1 MASFLDRLFRKSS
14 SAETAANVE
23 STEATLYPGDD
34 ALEVVGESNYQDA
47 LWTIVGGRQREPV
60 RYETEAVLEPEP
72 HNRHDPNAIRVLV
85 EGHLVGYLSR
95 EDAAAYVPGLL
106 RLMKDCPTGRVALEA
121 QIVGGGPRRDGIGF
135 LGVFLDHD
143 SADFGVARHQV
154 PRGRNL
160 RTGFSDATRT
170 DIDDDS
176 YDLSWF
182 LRLSE
187 NDVIAIKELRSL
199 LDTESDLI
207 DRHYMFCELEKR
219 LYKSRDSFDSA
230 LDEFDAVCRQHDAE
244 MTRIRPEL
252 LDKFGAIPVL
262 NTYRQAA
269 IRCQKA
275 KNWQGLQEWAQR
287 GIGVYGEQAVRAEAV
302 EDLHKRRSYAIAKIQ
317 AAEKPK
323 PRKPR
328 AATIRTSLAPAG
340 EVEVLVCSTCGATF
354 ERARTRGRKPHTCP
368 TCRGLTTPAASP

>member
-1 MASFLDRLFRKSS
+1 VPSFLNRLFRKSS
-14 SAETAANVE
+14 SSETASIR

-47 LWTIVGGRQREPV
+47 LWTIVGGRRREPV

-72 HNRHDPNAIRVLV
+72 HNPHDQNAIKVVV

-95 EDAAAYVPGLL
+95 EDAAAYRPGLL
-106 RLMKDCPTGRVALEA
+106 RLIEESPTGRAALEA

-143 SADFGVARHQV
+143 PADFGLIRQQVAR
-154 PRGRNL
+154 GRTL
-160 RTGFSDATRT
+160 RTGFSDANAT

-176 YDLSWF
+176 YDLSWQ
-182 LRLSE
+182 LKLSN

-199 LDTESDLI
+199 LETETDLI

-244 MTRIRPEL
+244 MAVIRPEL
-252 LDKFGAIPVL
+252 LDKFGVIPVID
-262 NTYRQAA
+262 TYRQAA
-269 IRCQKA
+269 IRCQKS
-275 KNWQGLQEWAQR
+275 KNWPGLHEWAQR
-287 GIGVYGEQAVRAEAV
+287 GISVYGDQAARAEAV
-302 EDLHKRRSYAIAKIQ
+302 EDLQKRLSYAIAKMQ
-317 AAEKPK
+317 AAERPK
-323 PRKPR
+323 ARKPR
-328 AATIRTSLAPAG
+328 AATIRTSTTVAA
-340 EVEVLVCSTCGATF
+340 EVEVLTCTSCGRTF

-368 TCRGLTTPAASP
+368 DCRVLASPTTPP